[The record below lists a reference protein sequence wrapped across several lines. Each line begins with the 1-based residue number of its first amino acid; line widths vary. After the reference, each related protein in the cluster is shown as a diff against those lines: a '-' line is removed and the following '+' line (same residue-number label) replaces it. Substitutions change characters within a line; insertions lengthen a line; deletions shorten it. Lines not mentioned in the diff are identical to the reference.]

1 MKTTMRKRTDKSRS
15 QSLFVRDSAV
25 PGFGPEIV
33 PFHQVAVYVMCGGGF
48 LGHFAA
54 EQPADFY
61 IDDRVGRLP
70 FRRSEICYAV
80 RTLAQIA
87 KARGLNPHDLP
98 PLPVLH
104 SFGIL

>member
-1 MKTTMRKRTDKSRS
+1 MKTKKAD
-15 QSLFVRDSAV
+15 FVRDSAV
-25 PGFGPEIV
+25 PGFGPEII
-33 PFHQVAVYVMCGGGF
+33 PLHQVAVYVMCGGGF

-87 KARGLNPHDLP
+87 KSRGLNPHDLP